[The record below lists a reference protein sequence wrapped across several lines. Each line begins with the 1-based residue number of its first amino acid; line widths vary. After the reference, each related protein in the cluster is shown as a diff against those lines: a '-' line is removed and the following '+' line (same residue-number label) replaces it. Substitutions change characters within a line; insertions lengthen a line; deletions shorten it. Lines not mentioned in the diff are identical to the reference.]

1 MDITKALVERA
12 VKGVVAQGSLA
23 FDIEAK
29 QCQLRTSDGL
39 KCAVG
44 QLIADEHYRPS
55 LEIQASPKHRSSI
68 AVRHA
73 IVASNPDLNLDP
85 WDHYKPYWKALSRLQ
100 GLHDNAKS
108 VQDFAEEARELA

>member
-1 MDITKALVERA
+1 MDMTKAFVERA
-12 VKGVVAQGSLA
+12 VKGVVAQGAIA
-23 FDIEAK
+23 FDTEAK

-55 LEIQASPKHRSSI
+55 MEIQASPQHRSSI

-73 IVASNPDLNLDP
+73 IAASNPDLNLDP
-85 WDHYKPYWKALSRLQ
+85 KDHYQPYWKVLTQLQ
-100 GLHDNAKS
+100 DLHDNAAS
-108 VQDFAEEARELA
+108 VKDFAEEARELA